1 MSPAGYC
8 AVQSTHFWD
17 TFRGRKT
24 GYSQH
29 ENNPT
34 VSLSSD
40 WPQLP
45 ATFMRSIST
54 EPTVLA
60 PRV

>member
-1 MSPAGYC
+1 M
-8 AVQSTHFWD
+8 QSTI
-17 TFRGRKT
+17 FRDSFRKRKT
-24 GYSQH
+24 GYSQR

-40 WPQLP
+40 WPQPP
-45 ATFMRSIST
+45 ATFMRSISI